1 MWSIYMKMMGRG
13 LLLGTTV
20 ILLVFF
26 QWMVKYLKN
35 FQIID
40 LLITIIGLWLLSL
53 LHVIYPRISLVFLTN
68 SSLME
73 RFCKNIQL
81 ILDLLKDPF
90 LGLIFSDY
98 ILMTFLMML
107 SLILLLSMLMILL
120 STLSVIRRK
129 IFGNN

>member
-1 MWSIYMKMMGRG
+1 MWSMYMKMMGRG

-26 QWMVKYLKN
+26 LWMVKYLKN

-53 LHVIYPRISLVFLTN
+53 LHLIYPRISLVFLTN

-73 RFCKNIQL
+73 WFCKNIQL
-81 ILDLLKDPF
+81 ILELLKDPF

-107 SLILLLSMLMILL
+107 SLILLLSMLILLL
-120 STLSVIRRK
+120 STLRVIRYK
-129 IFGNN
+129 TFGNN